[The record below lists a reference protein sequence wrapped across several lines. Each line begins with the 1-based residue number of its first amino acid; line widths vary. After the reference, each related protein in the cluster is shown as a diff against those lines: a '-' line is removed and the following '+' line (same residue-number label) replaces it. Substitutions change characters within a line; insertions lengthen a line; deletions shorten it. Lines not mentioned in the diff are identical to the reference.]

1 MLLIC
6 CTSLTLLSTQFPN
19 TLTNLP
25 HFGIFHCHEVMEM
38 AVCDWFRMQEPNLYS
53 ELILLN
59 SCSGNIF
66 KNWWYFIRIN
76 ELRQHCTDFSFK
88 LSVIESIHHWTSFI
102 FSLQFQ
108 VIYIYFISTSFA
120 ILSHS
125 TLTEVIPISILT
137 SYFRGPGFEFWLAD
151 WLYRR
156 KHGVVLVSASK
167 QMFG

>member
-6 CTSLTLLSTQFPN
+6 CTSLTLFSTQFPK

-25 HFGIFHCHEVMEM
+25 HFGIFHSHEVMEM
-38 AVCDWFRMQEPNLYS
+38 AVCDWFGMQEPNLHN

-59 SCSGNIF
+59 SFSGNIF
-66 KNWWYFIRIN
+66 KSWWYFIRIN

-88 LSVIESIHHWTSFI
+88 LPVIETIHHWTSFI

-108 VIYIYFISTSFA
+108 VIFFISTSFA
-120 ILSHS
+120 IISHS
-125 TLTEVIPISILT
+125 TLTEAISILI
-137 SYFRGPGFEFWLAD
+137 SYFRGSGFEFWLAD

-156 KHGVVLVSASK
+156 RHGVVLVSTSK
-167 QMFG
+167 QLSG